1 MSDSA
6 PRPNADEEWENL
18 LRQWRT
24 QPGAQPRPYFYSR
37 VQARLI
43 RETAAVHAPARTWL
57 HWPAYAVMLGLLLLL
72 SGDDAALHSM
82 SSANHDSSN
91 WPELPFESK

>member
-6 PRPNADEEWENL
+6 ARPNADEEWENL
-18 LRQWRT
+18 LRQWRA

-43 RETAAVHAPARTWL
+43 RETTAVHAPARTWL
-57 HWPAYAVMLGLLLLL
+57 HWPAYAVMLVLLLLL
-72 SGDDAALHSM
+72 SGDDPALHSM
-82 SSANHDSSN
+82 SNTNQDSSK
-91 WPELPFESK
+91 WLELPFESK